1 VIQDI
6 AHSFKHS
13 LSFQYKGAPRPSQI
27 STFVLQILDIGK
39 YLIKCNSTWLIPTF
53 DDRQE
58 GISDKDREQGKL
70 PFEWVARYGI
80 DYRDR
85 LPRSCLGGLQRTGMS
100 DQFETFNFQAFVQ
113 RANWPA
119 FSALLISMFALIF
132 LFLLL
137 GATTQSIAG

>member
-1 VIQDI
+1 MT
-6 AHSFKHS
+6 
-13 LSFQYKGAPRPSQI
+13 RP
-27 STFVLQILDIGK
+27 
-39 YLIKCNSTWLIPTF
+39 
-53 DDRQE
+53 
-58 GISDKDREQGKL
+58 REQGKL
-70 PFEWVARYGI
+70 HFEWIARYGI

-85 LPRSCLGGLQRTGMS
+85 LPHPYLDGLQRTGMF

-137 GATTQSIAG
+137 EATTQLGDFSERIYPLASATLSQLVVACPERSRRTKV